1 MEVITSLV
9 LDAVKFSNAVKAYK
23 QRFKLKKKPLLDED
37 INWLVNE
44 INRLAFVI
52 EMLSDNDEIE
62 LDTLATDCYDILEE
76 DQKLTYTSL
85 KNIKCGTKF
94 KTANTDCFI

>member
-1 MEVITSLV
+1 MEVITTLT

-37 INWLVNE
+37 INWLVTE

-52 EMLSDNDEIE
+52 EMLVDNDEIE
-62 LDTLATDCYDILEE
+62 LEQLAADSYDILEDE
-76 DQKLTYTSL
+76 QKLTYTSL
-85 KNIKCGTKF
+85 KNTKSGTKF
-94 KTANTDCFI
+94 